1 MLDFIPTGSPP
12 MGRES
17 NEQAAGFVAFALL
30 PLIDVVIL
38 IGADLV
44 ETTNV
49 SLMWFPLLFAAL
61 AAMACRLL
69 AVNVGWGVLY
79 TLGCG
84 ASCWLAAVTVGLIA
98 AFTFPF

>member
-1 MLDFIPTGSPP
+1 MFDFFPTGSPP
-12 MGRES
+12 MGSEP

-30 PLIDVVIL
+30 PLIDVVVL

-61 AAMACRLL
+61 AAMASRLL

-84 ASCWLAAVTVGLIA
+84 AACWLAAVTIGLIGA
-98 AFTFPF
+98 LAFPF